1 LQVELLNHTLNKHN
15 AIDVVCHS
23 TVEDFNKDKY
33 VYTTKRLTLVTP
45 AKKRCA
51 VQAMLMATSLSK
63 GGPSMMLL

>member
-1 LQVELLNHTLNKHN
+1 MLNHTLNKHKD
-15 AIDVVCHS
+15 IDGVCHS
-23 TVEDFNKDKY
+23 TGIEFNKDEY